1 MAAKGSLL
9 ILLALSLYT
18 HAAELKTKEG
28 SEENEG
34 RYISDSQI
42 FTLGTVNIRSLI
54 LFSLGALLVLALLAV
69 TATTPRE
76 AGAIRHV
83 RSPYFPEP
91 AAYEQSQDVHRNL
104 EEARVKYQ

>member
-1 MAAKGSLL
+1 MASNSSLL

-28 SEENEG
+28 NEENEG

-76 AGAIRHV
+76 AGVPFATSAR
-83 RSPYFPEP
+83 RTS
-91 AAYEQSQDVHRNL
+91 RNL
-104 EEARVKYQ
+104 RLMNRAKMFTGTWRKLE